1 MAGQDNWL
9 CDFSCWRFHL
19 PRQGVKPIIFAR
31 PYLLSHVQLGA
42 GSRGKQARLT
52 LHAFHRCQPSNLP
65 EWDRSAEKVGHQLKS
80 RDQNVSCSLHSCVK
94 LCHFK
99 CTLFGCHH
107 VLLLCELC
115 SPLILALNPRDRA
128 HLAFLVAQPLTWCL
142 MSWKLQCTVLKAYR
156 LGYRNSIMPDQGH
169 TSFRVLASCTVSA
182 MSMK

>member
-65 EWDRSAEKVGHQLKS
+65 EWDRSAEKVGHQLKN
-80 RDQNVSCSLHSCVK
+80 RDQNVSRSLRSCVK

-99 CTLFGCHH
+99 CTLFGCHFFC
-107 VLLLCELC
+107 VN
-115 SPLILALNPRDRA
+115 SAPRLYL
-128 HLAFLVAQPLTWCL
+128 H
-142 MSWKLQCTVLKAYR
+142 SIHKTVLAWPFWWRSLVLDK
-156 LGYRNSIMPDQGH
+156 LE
-169 TSFRVLASCTVSA
+169 TSMHCAQSLQAWLQKIQNA
-182 MSMK
+182 